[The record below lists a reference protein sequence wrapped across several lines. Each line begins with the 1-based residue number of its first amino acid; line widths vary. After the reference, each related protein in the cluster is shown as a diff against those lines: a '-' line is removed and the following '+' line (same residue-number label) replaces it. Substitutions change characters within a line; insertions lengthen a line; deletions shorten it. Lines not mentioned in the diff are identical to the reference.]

1 MELRKLLYFVLPIF
15 ASCSSP
21 EPYDV
26 VLVGGTVV
34 DGSGAPSRRADV
46 GVHEGTIVKIGDLSG
61 AEEAKRIDVTGL
73 VVAPGF
79 IDVHSHTAEAIAVE
93 DKRWNEGVLRM
104 GVTTVV
110 GGPDGGF
117 TPSQIRELTARYA
130 KQGIGT
136 NVAFYV
142 GHNGIRREVMKDSQ
156 RRPPTKEELSSM
168 KALVREGMELGAVG
182 LSTGLM
188 YEPGLFS
195 ETDELVEL
203 AQEVK
208 PYGGIFE
215 SHVRNPGH
223 DLLGS
228 DREVIEVA
236 RRAGIPGRIAHEK
249 AVGLENKGLIR
260 EVVKLVEAART
271 EGLDITTDQY
281 PYDGAATAK
290 LEDIVVVPEELG
302 RKPEFDL
309 RAALRNRASRA
320 SLRKASEEG
329 IDGGFAWLKA
339 TGYSHMRIVSAP
351 DPKLVGRYLS
361 ELAAEQGKEGFDLV
375 SELILGSD
383 APIGI
388 TLGAIAEEDLRRLL
402 VQPWN
407 MIASDGGYPAGDPA
421 EGHPRSAGTFPRVLG
436 HYVRDLGL
444 LSLEEAVRKMTSLPA
459 SNLALA
465 DRGRLA
471 EGLAA
476 DIVVFDPKTIADRST
491 WDDPHRFSE
500 GVSHVLVNGKLAL
513 RDGKLTGAARGRW
526 LRRNQGAVSTE
537 SPGSRP

>member
-1 MELRKLLYFVLPIF
+1 MEWPKHLGLLLFGAFL
-15 ASCSSP
+15 SCSP
-21 EPYDV
+21 ERYDL
-26 VLVGGTVV
+26 VLAGGTVV

-46 GVHEGTIVKIGDLSG
+46 AVQAGTIVKIGDLSG
-61 AEEAKRIDVTGL
+61 VDESKRIDVSGL

-79 IDVHSHTAEAIAVE
+79 IDVHSHTAEAIAVA
-93 DKRWNEGVLRM
+93 DQRWNEAVLRM

-117 TPSQIRELTARYA
+117 APSRIQELTASYA

-156 RRPPTKEELSSM
+156 RRRPSKEELSAM

-195 ETDELVEL
+195 DIEELVEL
-203 AQEVK
+203 AHEVK

-236 RRAGIPGRIAHEK
+236 RRAGVPGRIAHEK
-249 AVGLENKGLIR
+249 AVGLENRGLIQ
-260 EVVKLVEAART
+260 EVVKLVEEARA

-290 LEDIVVVPEELG
+290 LADIVVVPEELG
-302 RKPEFDL
+302 SRPGFDL
-309 RAALRNRASRA
+309 RAALRSPALRS

-329 IDGGFAWLKA
+329 IEGGFAWLKA
-339 TGYSHMRIVSAP
+339 TGYSHMRITSSP
-351 DPKLVGRYLS
+351 EPELVGRYLS

-375 SELILGSD
+375 SERILASET
-383 APIGI
+383 PIGI
-388 TLGAIAEEDLRRLL
+388 TLGAIAEEDVRALL

-407 MIASDGGYPAGDPA
+407 MIASDGGYPTGDA
-421 EGHPRSAGTFPRVLG
+421 ADGHPRSTGTFPRVLG
-436 HYVRDLGL
+436 HYVRELGL

-476 DIVVFDPKTIADRST
+476 DIVVFDPKTIADQST

-500 GVSHVLVNGKLAL
+500 GVVHVLVNGKLAL
-513 RDGKLTGAARGRW
+513 RDGELTGAARGRW
-526 LRRNQGAVSTE
+526 LRRNQAGAATE
-537 SPGSRP
+537 SIGSRP

>member
-1 MELRKLLYFVLPIF
+1 
-15 ASCSSP
+15 
-21 EPYDV
+21 
-26 VLVGGTVV
+26 
-34 DGSGAPSRRADV
+34 
-46 GVHEGTIVKIGDLSG
+46 
-61 AEEAKRIDVTGL
+61 
-73 VVAPGF
+73 
-79 IDVHSHTAEAIAVE
+79 
-93 DKRWNEGVLRM
+93 
-104 GVTTVV
+104 
-110 GGPDGGF
+110 
-117 TPSQIRELTARYA
+117 
-130 KQGIGT
+130 
-136 NVAFYV
+136 
-142 GHNGIRREVMKDSQ
+142 
-156 RRPPTKEELSSM
+156 
-168 KALVREGMELGAVG
+168 
-182 LSTGLM
+182 
-188 YEPGLFS
+188 
-195 ETDELVEL
+195 
-203 AQEVK
+203 
-208 PYGGIFE
+208 
-215 SHVRNPGH
+215 
-223 DLLGS
+223 
-228 DREVIEVA
+228 
-236 RRAGIPGRIAHEK
+236 
-249 AVGLENKGLIR
+249 VGLENKGLIL